1 MIRTLNRGASKLT
14 IHQINM
20 DNQLPNLT
28 PSLLDEQLQQQYI
41 YELNDHDVLC
51 GRGSGPNDRK

>member
-1 MIRTLNRGASKLT
+1 
-14 IHQINM
+14 M

-28 PSLLDEQLQQQYI
+28 PSLLDEQLQQYI

>member
-1 MIRTLNRGASKLT
+1 
-14 IHQINM
+14 M